1 MTHLVIGTAGHI
13 DHGKSSLVRA
23 LTGIDPDRLK
33 EEKARGITIDL
44 GFAHWQRAD
53 LRVAFVDVPG
63 HERFVKNMLAGVG
76 GIDAV
81 MLVVA
86 ADEGVMPQT
95 REHVEICRLLGIA
108 HGVVALTKAD
118 LVDDDMIELVKLDV
132 AELLADSPLAS
143 AGMVA
148 VSSATGRGL
157 DALGDALA
165 GLAAVVRPRDD
176 QATPRLPVDRAFSM
190 RGFGTVVTGTLVRG
204 RLRAEQELE
213 LTPGGRR
220 VKVRGVQ
227 VHGEARTEVRAG
239 QRAAVNLAGVEVAD
253 VHRGQVLVAPDTLP
267 ARRVLDA
274 TVSVLPS
281 AGPLS
286 HGARVRFHEGTAEAL
301 ARVSIVAPARGEGV
315 HEIAPGETGFVR
327 LRLETPAAVTRGDR
341 FVLRRYSP
349 AITIAGG
356 QVLDPAPPRS
366 GVRSAATSARLA
378 RLRAPFAD
386 EGSEEQALRVF
397 VEEAGP
403 RGIALNDLVARAGAG
418 TTAGRAA
425 IDRLRASP
433 DVWVVDD
440 RVLMRSWAA
449 TLAGRVLAAV
459 DAHHQAQPLSDG
471 IPREELR
478 ERVLGDAHASVA
490 AAVID
495 ALTASGTLKGRDR
508 IARAAHGEVVSAEDE
523 AARARLVEAYRAG
536 GLTPPD
542 AARVAAATGLG
553 PARITAMT
561 QLLVRQQVLVK
572 VDAFVFHRDVLD
584 RLKAEGRALRATG
597 EAAVD
602 VASFKERY
610 GLTRKFAIPLLE
622 YLDRERVTRRVG
634 ERRVVL

>member
-1 MTHLVIGTAGHI
+1 VTHLVVGTAGHI

-44 GFAHWQRAD
+44 GFAHWQRGD
-53 LRVAFVDVPG
+53 VRVAFVDVPG

-95 REHVEICRLLGIA
+95 REHVDICRLLGVG
-108 HGVVALTKAD
+108 HGVVALTKVD
-118 LVDDDMIELVKLDV
+118 LVDDDMLELVKVDV

-143 AGMVA
+143 AGMFG
-148 VSSATGRGL
+148 VSSATGLGL

-165 GLAAVVRPRDD
+165 ALAAVVRARDD
-176 QATPRLPVDRAFSM
+176 RATPRLPVDRAFSM

-220 VKVRGVQ
+220 IKVRGVQ
-227 VHGEARTEVRAG
+227 VHGDAQAEVQAG

-253 VHRGQVLVAPDTLP
+253 VRRGQVLVAPRTLP
-267 ARRVLDA
+267 ARSVLDT

-281 AGPLS
+281 AVPLV
-286 HGARVRFHEGTAEAL
+286 HGARVRFHEGTAETL
-301 ARVSIVAPARGEGV
+301 ARVSIVGPSRGERV
-315 HEIAPGETGFVR
+315 NEIAPGDTGFVR

-349 AITIAGG
+349 AATIAGG
-356 QVLDPAPPRS
+356 QILDPAPPRS

-403 RGIALNDLVARAGAG
+403 KGIALDDLVARAGAG
-418 TTAGRAA
+418 ASAGRAA
-425 IDRLRASP
+425 VERLAASP
-433 DVWVVDD
+433 DAWVVED
-440 RVLMRSWAA
+440 RVLMRTWVA
-449 TLAGRVLAAV
+449 TLAERVLAAV

-471 IPREELR
+471 VPREELR
-478 ERVLGDAHASVA
+478 EGVLGDAHPSVA
-490 AAVID
+490 AAAIGM
-495 ALTASGTLKGRDR
+495 LTASGTLKGRDR
-508 IARAAHGEVVSAEDE
+508 IARAAHGTALSAEDE
-523 AARARLVEAYRAG
+523 AARTRLVEAYRAG

-542 AARVAAATGLG
+542 AARVAATTGLS
-553 PARITAMT
+553 PARVAAMT

-572 VDAFVFHRDVLD
+572 ADAFVFHRDVLE
-584 RLKAEGRALRATG
+584 RLKADVKAAGD
-597 EAAVD
+597 AAVD

-622 YLDRERVTRRVG
+622 YLDRERVTRRIG